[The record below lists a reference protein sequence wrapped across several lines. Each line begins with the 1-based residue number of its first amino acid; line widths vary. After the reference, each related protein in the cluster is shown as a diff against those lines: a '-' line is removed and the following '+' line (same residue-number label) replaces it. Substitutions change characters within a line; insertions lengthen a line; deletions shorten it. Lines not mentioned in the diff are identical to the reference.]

1 VKQSVRAQ
9 HLARRR
15 SVPAAD
21 RALADAALLARLVA
35 HLRDVTV
42 VAAYAPV
49 GTEPGGPDLPGMLR
63 AAGLQVLLPVLE
75 ADGDL
80 DWAVYDGELVPG
92 PRGLRQPPGP
102 ALGRAAVMRAGAV
115 LVPAVAVDRRGVRLG
130 RGGGSYD
137 RALARLG
144 AGVTVT
150 ALLYDGELVDVLPEE
165 AHDRRVG
172 AVVTP
177 TGVHPLGGP
186 APAGTG
192 RTSTPSTG

>member
-1 VKQSVRAQ
+1 
-9 HLARRR
+9 
-15 SVPAAD
+15 
-21 RALADAALLARLVA
+21 
-35 HLRDVTV
+35 
-42 VAAYAPV
+42 
-49 GTEPGGPDLPGMLR
+49 
-63 AAGLQVLLPVLE
+63 VLLPVLE

-92 PRGLRQPPGP
+92 PRGLRQPSGP
-102 ALGRAAVMRAGAV
+102 TQGRAAVTRAGAV

-137 RALARLG
+137 RALIRLG
-144 AGVTVT
+144 PGVTAT

-172 AVVTP
+172 VVVTP
-177 TGVHPLGGP
+177 SAVHPLGGP